1 MEVQI
6 MGLLT
11 NVFRST
17 RQPGFS
23 CLLLAGTFAL
33 ATTPAFSAN
42 PNPETIQATYAQN
55 GKMISVTLTIDGY
68 SNQADMQALSQAFEE
83 GQDQA
88 LVLALSKTKAAG
100 HCSISGA
107 LSYEVAFIQVVL
119 TPTGRRITF
128 ITNRPSQ
135 AGEASPDTPSQ
146 PFDLAVGQFNL
157 NDTDNTKSTGF
168 LYPASKL
175 VINEKGEF
183 HYDLAGTPWSL
194 VNILDS
200 RAASGETLAQGPV
213 N

>member
-1 MEVQI
+1 

-11 NVFRST
+11 SVIRFARKSEL
-17 RQPGFS
+17 P

-33 ATTPAFSAN
+33 TTTLAFSAG

-55 GKMISVTLTIDGY
+55 GKIISVTLTIDGY
-68 SNQADMQALSQAFEE
+68 SNLADMQTLSQAFEE

-88 LVLALSKTKAAG
+88 LVLALSKTKAVG

-107 LSYEVAFIQVVL
+107 LSYEVAFIQMVV
-119 TPTGRRITF
+119 TPTGRQITF
-128 ITNRPSQ
+128 ITNRPLQ
-135 AGEASPDTPSQ
+135 AGGASPDTPSQ
-146 PFDLAVGQFNL
+146 SFDLAVGQFNL

-175 VINEKGEF
+175 VIDEKGEF
-183 HYDLAGTPWSL
+183 HYDLTGTPWSL

-200 RAASGETLAQGPV
+200 RAASGETLAQGPSR
-213 N
+213 

>member
-1 MEVQI
+1 

-11 NVFRST
+11 SVIRFARKSEL
-17 RQPGFS
+17 P

-33 ATTPAFSAN
+33 TTTLAFSAG

-68 SNQADMQALSQAFEE
+68 SNLADMQTLSQAFEE

-88 LVLALSKTKAAG
+88 LVLALSKTKAVG
-100 HCSISGA
+100 RCSISGA
-107 LSYEVAFIQVVL
+107 LSYEVAFIQMVV
-119 TPTGRRITF
+119 TPTGRQITF
-128 ITNRPSQ
+128 ITNRPLQ
-135 AGEASPDTPSQ
+135 AGGASPDTPSQ
-146 PFDLAVGQFNL
+146 SFDLAVGQFNL

-175 VINEKGEF
+175 VVDEKGEF
-183 HYDLAGTPWSL
+183 HYDLTGTPWSL

-200 RAASGETLAQGPV
+200 RAASGETLAQGP
-213 N
+213 NR

>member
-1 MEVQI
+1 

-11 NVFRST
+11 SVIRFARKSEL
-17 RQPGFS
+17 P

-33 ATTPAFSAN
+33 TTTLAFSAG

-68 SNQADMQALSQAFEE
+68 SNQTDMRTLSQAFEE
-83 GQDQA
+83 GRDQA
-88 LVLALSKTKAAG
+88 LVVALSKTKAVG

-107 LSYEVAFIQVVL
+107 LSYEVAFIQMVL
-119 TPTGRRITF
+119 TPTGRQITF
-128 ITNRPSQ
+128 ITNRPHQ
-135 AGEASPDTPSQ
+135 AGEDSPDAPSQ
-146 PFDLAVGQFNL
+146 SFDLAVGQFNL
-157 NDTDNTKSTGF
+157 NDTDNTKNTGF

-175 VINEKGEF
+175 AIDKQGVF
-183 HYDLAGTPWSL
+183 RYDLSGNPWSL

-200 RAASGETLAQGPV
+200 KAASAETLALGPQ

>member
-1 MEVQI
+1 

-11 NVFRST
+11 SVIRFARKSEL
-17 RQPGFS
+17 P

-33 ATTPAFSAN
+33 TTTLAFSAS

-68 SNQADMQALSQAFEE
+68 SNQTDMQTLSQAFEE

-88 LVLALSKTKAAG
+88 LVLALSKTKAVG

-107 LSYEVAFIQVVL
+107 LSYEVAFIQMVV
-119 TPTGRRITF
+119 TPTGRQITF
-128 ITNRPSQ
+128 ITNRPLQ
-135 AGEASPDTPSQ
+135 AGGASPDTPSQ
-146 PFDLAVGQFNL
+146 SFDLAVGQFNL

-175 VINEKGEF
+175 VIDEKGEF
-183 HYDLAGTPWSL
+183 HYDLTGTPWSL

-200 RAASGETLAQGPV
+200 RAASGETLAQGP
-213 N
+213 NR

>member
-1 MEVQI
+1 

-11 NVFRST
+11 SVIRFARKSEL
-17 RQPGFS
+17 P
-23 CLLLAGTFAL
+23 CLLLAGTFTL
-33 ATTPAFSAN
+33 ATTLAFSAS

-68 SNQADMQALSQAFEE
+68 SNLADMQTLSQAFEE

-88 LVLALSKTKAAG
+88 LVLALSKTKAVG

-107 LSYEVAFIQVVL
+107 LSYEVAFIQMVV
-119 TPTGRRITF
+119 TPTGRQITF
-128 ITNRPSQ
+128 ITNRPLQ
-135 AGEASPDTPSQ
+135 AGGASPDTPSQ
-146 PFDLAVGQFNL
+146 SFDLAVGQFNL

-175 VINEKGEF
+175 VIDEKGEF
-183 HYDLAGTPWSL
+183 HYDLTGTPWSL

-200 RAASGETLAQGPV
+200 RAASGETLAQGP
-213 N
+213 NR

>member
-1 MEVQI
+1 

-11 NVFRST
+11 SVIRFARKSEL
-17 RQPGFS
+17 P

-33 ATTPAFSAN
+33 TTTLAFSAS

-68 SNQADMQALSQAFEE
+68 SNLADMQTLSQAFEE

-88 LVLALSKTKAAG
+88 LVLALSKTKAVG

-107 LSYEVAFIQVVL
+107 LSYEVAFIQMVV
-119 TPTGRRITF
+119 TPTGRQITF
-128 ITNRPSQ
+128 ITNRPLQ
-135 AGEASPDTPSQ
+135 AGGASPDTPSQ
-146 PFDLAVGQFNL
+146 SFDLAVGQFNL

-175 VINEKGEF
+175 VIDEKGEF
-183 HYDLAGTPWSL
+183 HYDLTGTPWSL

-200 RAASGETLAQGPV
+200 RAASGETLAQGP
-213 N
+213 NR

>member
-1 MEVQI
+1 

-11 NVFRST
+11 SVIRFARKSEL
-17 RQPGFS
+17 P

-33 ATTPAFSAN
+33 TTTLAFSAG

-68 SNQADMQALSQAFEE
+68 SNLADMQTLSQAFEE

-88 LVLALSKTKAAG
+88 LVLALSKTKAVG

-107 LSYEVAFIQVVL
+107 LSYEVAFIQMVV
-119 TPTGRRITF
+119 TPTGRQITF
-128 ITNRPSQ
+128 ITNRPLQ
-135 AGEASPDTPSQ
+135 AGGASPDTPSQ
-146 PFDLAVGQFNL
+146 SFDLAVGQFNL

-175 VINEKGEF
+175 VIDEKGEF
-183 HYDLAGTPWSL
+183 HYDLTGTPWSL

-200 RAASGETLAQGPV
+200 RAASGETLAQGP
-213 N
+213 NR

>member
-1 MEVQI
+1 

-11 NVFRST
+11 SVIRFARKSEL
-17 RQPGFS
+17 P

-33 ATTPAFSAN
+33 TTTLAFSAS

-68 SNQADMQALSQAFEE
+68 SNLADMQTLSQAFEE

-88 LVLALSKTKAAG
+88 LVLALSKTKAVG

-107 LSYEVAFIQVVL
+107 LSYEVAFIQMVL
-119 TPTGRRITF
+119 TPTGRKITF
-128 ITNRPSQ
+128 ITNRPLQ
-135 AGEASPDTPSQ
+135 AGGASPDTPSQ
-146 PFDLAVGQFNL
+146 SFDLAVGQFNL

-175 VINEKGEF
+175 VVDEKGEF
-183 HYDLAGTPWSL
+183 HYDLTGTPWSL

-200 RAASGETLAQGPV
+200 RAASGETLAQGP
-213 N
+213 NR